1 MHAHLAWWLPDV
13 IVLSVISGAVLGL
26 RAGERD
32 RMRGVV
38 ISLVVSVAGAATVL
52 VPVVRPGSVFP
63 VFGGFVVVQVAVLAV
78 SLVPHRRR
86 SGGASDAADW
96 RDLATVSTYS
106 FGLVAVAT
114 LTTRA
119 YQAAWPAGS
128 AATAFLGLVGLALF
142 AVGAG
147 VRSYTRRAEAQRR
160 GVADAFGN
168 QRLLLA
174 LLTGFGMVAAAAPVF
189 VLLGRPLGFDIAG
202 DARPAPGGWATGA
215 TIAVAVAVAA
225 VGVVVAAVTR
235 PGPEVDDRLLRPHG
249 LAVVLVGAANAGLV
263 VLVVHDVLAHRPTW
277 PLPVVLYVV
286 VLAGLVGVMYGE
298 DLITT
303 PVRLQLL
310 RPGRRAW
317 ALTVLGGATA
327 AALTVWM
334 IERQLWVGPWR
345 GVTFASAALT
355 LAQFGLG
362 LLCVVAIH
370 FVLAVS
376 SSKTQ
381 QVTVNSP
388 TVNVL
393 QGQPLYAFL
402 AAATCWLPSI
412 LLARFVPDVLQNV
425 KPAIAF
431 LALSWVLYRV
441 YLYAHK
447 MNAQHF
453 ADELTRTIPRLDRLA
468 GDEAGSRRLHR
479 EFRARLRTHLDW
491 QDKGTRVLFVASIV
505 WLLVVVAATKGW
517 LEEHL
522 PAKREVL
529 SPLPQGGEG
538 GIR

>member
-13 IVLSVISGAVLGL
+13 VVLSVISGAVLGL

-38 ISLVVSVAGAATVL
+38 IWLVVSVAGAATVL
-52 VPVVRPGSVFP
+52 VPVVRPGAVFP
-63 VFGGFVVVQVAVLAV
+63 VFAGFVAVQLAVLVV
-78 SLVPHRRR
+78 SLVLDRRR
-86 SGGASDAADW
+86 SGGGSDAADW
-96 RDLATVSTYS
+96 RDPATVSAYS

-119 YQAAWPAGS
+119 YQAAWPPGS

-160 GVADAFGN
+160 GVADALGN

-174 LLTGFGMVAAAAPVF
+174 LLTGFGMVAAAPVF

-202 DARPAPGGWATGA
+202 DARPAPGEWATGA
-215 TIAVAVAVAA
+215 TIAATVAVAA

-235 PGPEVDDRLLRPHG
+235 PGPEVDDRLLRPRG
-249 LAVVLVGAANAGLV
+249 LAVALVGAANAALV

-286 VLAGLVGVMYGE
+286 LLAALVGVMYGE

-334 IERQLWVGPWR
+334 IERHLWVGPWR
-345 GVTFASAALT
+345 GVTFASAAST

-370 FVLAVS
+370 FVLAMS
-376 SSKTQ
+376 SSKAQ

-388 TVNVL
+388 AVNVV

-402 AAATCWLPSI
+402 AAATCWLPSV
-412 LLARFVPDVLQNV
+412 LLARFVPDVLQNI

-468 GDEAGSRRLHR
+468 GDAAGSLRLHR
-479 EFRARLRTHLDW
+479 EFRARLRAHLDW

-529 SPLPQGGEG
+529 APLPHVGEG
-538 GIR
+538 GIG